1 VQINERINCTR
12 HLSGL
17 GLCLDREGREHAV
30 AVLKATYRFDSS
42 GRLTIAEGD
51 GRVPVF
57 AIDLFHDKPDNSGLR
72 FASDITHTKPGTDVA
87 IVGTAP
93 GGGERS
99 REIGFR
105 VAGLEKILVATGA
118 RVHRNGLLG
127 SIDGPQPFC
136 GAELRYELAFGGA
149 FLGAG
154 GERDAYPFN
163 PIGVGYVPEST
174 PEVILPTFE
183 YREDRYKNVKSRP
196 RPAGLGFLP
205 SHWRPRAEFAGT
217 FDAAWME
224 SRRPLFPADFDERYY
239 NTVPQDQ
246 VVLPKLQGGER
257 VTLQNLL
264 PEREQLSLAIPAGR
278 YRATFRVRD
287 QVEEVPM
294 LIDTLL
300 IEPDHH
306 RLALTYRS
314 ALPIGPHFRLLKTVT
329 FQEVRSA

>member
-1 VQINERINCTR
+1 MQINERINCTR

-17 GLCLDREGREHAV
+17 GLCLDREGREFAA
-30 AVLKATYRFDSS
+30 AVLKATYRIDPS
-42 GRLTIAEGD
+42 GRLAIVEGD
-51 GRVPVF
+51 QRVPVF
-57 AIDLFHDKPDNSGLR
+57 VIDVFHDKPDNSGLR
-72 FASDITHTKPGTDVA
+72 SASDITHTKPGTDVA

-93 GGGERS
+93 GCGERS

-118 RVHRNGLLG
+118 RVLRNGLLG
-127 SIDGPQPFC
+127 SIDGPQPFR

-149 FLGAG
+149 FKTAG
-154 GERDAYPFN
+154 GERDAYAFN
-163 PIGVGYVPEST
+163 PIGVGYVPRSA

-183 YREDRYKNVKSRP
+183 YRKDRYENVRSRP
-196 RPAGLGFLP
+196 RPAGLGFIP

-217 FDAAWME
+217 FDVAWME
-224 SRRPLFPADFDERYY
+224 SRRPLFPEDFDERYY

-257 VTLQNLL
+257 ATLKNLL
-264 PEREQLSLAIPAGR
+264 AEREQLSFEIPRER
-278 YRATFRVRD
+278 YQATFRVRD
-287 QVEEVPM
+287 QVQEVPM
-294 LIDTLL
+294 VIDTLL

-314 ALPIGPHFRLLKTVT
+314 AIPIGPHFRLLKAVT
-329 FQEVRSA
+329 FKEVRST